1 VLGQGHP
8 HPRAY
13 GTFPRVLGTYVREHG
28 VISLE
33 AAITRMTGL
42 TAWRLGLSDRGLV
55 RPGYKADLVVFDAQ
69 RIADQATYDSPHAY
83 PTGIRWVLVNGQVI
97 LRDGE
102 RLPALPG
109 RVLLRAGGSRGRH
122 VTPGTED

>member
-1 VLGQGHP
+1 
-8 HPRAY
+8 
-13 GTFPRVLGTYVREHG
+13 VR
-28 VISLE
+28 
-33 AAITRMTGL
+33 R
-42 TAWRLGLSDRGLV
+42 
-55 RPGYKADLVVFDAQ
+55 GYKADLVVFDAQ

-102 RLPALPG
+102 RLPVLPG
-109 RVLLRAGGSRGRH
+109 RVLLRAGESLGRH